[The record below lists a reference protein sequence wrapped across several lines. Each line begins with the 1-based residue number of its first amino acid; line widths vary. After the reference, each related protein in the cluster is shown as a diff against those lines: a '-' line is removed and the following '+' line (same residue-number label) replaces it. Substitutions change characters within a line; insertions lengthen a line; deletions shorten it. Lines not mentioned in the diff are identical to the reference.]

1 MLLAAL
7 VAYAAASLLHH
18 AHNAEFLGEYPGMP
32 AWLSRAG
39 VYGAWGAVTALG
51 VLAYLLLS
59 RGRPGTGLLLL
70 AVYATY
76 GFGSL
81 VHYALAPPS
90 AHGAAMNATIALE
103 AGTAAWLLATVI
115 RTALSSAFK

>member
-39 VYGAWGAVTALG
+39 VYGAWGAVTTLG
-51 VLAYLLLS
+51 VLAYLLLF
-59 RGRPGTGLLLL
+59 RGRARTGRLLL
-70 AVYATY
+70 ATYATY
-76 GFGSL
+76 GLGSL
-81 VHYALAPPS
+81 AHYALASPS
-90 AHGAAMNATIALE
+90 AHGAAMNATIVLE
-103 AGTAAWLLATVI
+103 AGTAAWLLATLI
-115 RTALSSAFK
+115 RAALSSAFK